1 MGFFAKLFRGKS
13 SSDSAR
19 LGQTWDDSLDV
30 AVITTQEIVDGKR
43 QHLSRWGFDVE
54 AGRFTLKLQDG
65 REVGA
70 HGDIVGSYRPADHS
84 WEWAWNNPNATL
96 GRGSILRRRRGDNLR
111 YSTQEPD
118 LAEKVSSPRSIC
130 GAGLRK
136 RKVYCATAGHGSNE
150 RRSPRLFPA
159 EGGKK

>member
-70 HGDIVGSYRPADHS
+70 HG
-84 WEWAWNNPNATL
+84 
-96 GRGSILRRRRGDNLR
+96 
-111 YSTQEPD
+111 
-118 LAEKVSSPRSIC
+118 
-130 GAGLRK
+130 GLHLLLWD
-136 RKVYCATAGHGSNE
+136 CCHCH
-150 RRSPRLFPA
+150 FCF
-159 EGGKK
+159 